1 VQADK
6 QEKKTEVL
14 YGVENAVGRGISFM
28 NNVVERM
35 DISFD
40 SKGPSIVVQ
49 VDAYRQGYIA
59 IRRRGAKIRA
69 FTEVTKENIGYCKE
83 LIKLVDELR
92 HLDGVKGGIA
102 INGKEYM
109 ATTLLEEGTPLAQV
123 IYSNEDSM
131 VKQGQY
137 IFDTFWSIAT
147 PAEEK
152 IRNIEEGTTAD
163 FIKTIVNPVEIQQL
177 GFEITNMAKEEI
189 LVLFSTANAF
199 RRQERVGGIKFI
211 SDLTKKGIR
220 ARILTPMDDQIVNM
234 LCKTPGLDSVEIRN
248 IEPVSQTKVTILI
261 VDRKYSL
268 SVELR
273 DDSQNSSLDAIGLAT
288 YSNSRATVLTYAS
301 IFDTLWRQTELY
313 EQLKEHDEMQRE
325 FINTAAHELRTP
337 IQPIIGL
344 SDILYRQESEGE
356 KSKLLEV
363 ISRNAIRLHSLT
375 ENLLNVAR
383 IEAGALPLQ
392 RQIIDARV
400 LVQDA
405 VEDAR
410 KTIGIENLKLDVILN
425 NDDVFVDVDSSGISQ
440 VLYNLLSNANKFT
453 KEGTITVRLEQE
465 GPISKENVVVSVS
478 DTGLGIDPGILPRLF
493 TKFASK
499 SENGLGLGLFIA
511 KGIIDAHGGK
521 IWAMNKEGGKG
532 ATFAFSLPT
541 THNK

>member
-1 VQADK
+1 MQPDK
-6 QEKKTEVL
+6 QDKKTEVL
-14 YGVENAVGRGISFM
+14 YGVEDAVGRGISFM
-28 NNVVERM
+28 NNVLERM

-40 SKGPSIVVQ
+40 NNGPSIVVQ
-49 VDAYRQGYIA
+49 VDAYRNGYIE

-69 FTEVTKENIGYCKE
+69 FTEVTKENLGYCKE
-83 LIKLVDELR
+83 LIKIVDELR

-102 INGKEYM
+102 VNGKEYM
-109 ATTLLEEGTPLAQV
+109 ATTLLEEGTPLTQV
-123 IYSNEDSM
+123 IYSNEESV

-137 IFDTFWSIAT
+137 IFDTFWNIAT

-152 IRNIEEGTTAD
+152 IRNIEQGITAD
-163 FIKTIVNPVEIQQL
+163 FIKTIVDPIQIQQL
-177 GFEITNMAKEEI
+177 GFEIANMAKEEI

-199 RRQERVGGIKFI
+199 HRQERAGGIKFI
-211 SDLTKKGIR
+211 RDLTKNGIR
-220 ARILTPMDDQIVNM
+220 ARILTPMDDKIVDM
-234 LCKTPGLDSVEIRN
+234 ISEPAEIGSVEIRN

-268 SVELR
+268 SVELK
-273 DDSQNSSLDAIGLAT
+273 DDSQNSSLEAIGLAT

-301 IFDTLWRQTELY
+301 FFNSLWRQTELY
-313 EQLKEHDEMQRE
+313 DQLIEREEMQRE

-344 SDILYRQESEGE
+344 SDILYRQESDPE
-356 KSKLLEV
+356 KSRLIEV
-363 ISRNAIRLHSLT
+363 VSRNATRLHSLT

-392 RQIIDARV
+392 RQIMDAAV
-400 LVQDA
+400 LVKEA

-410 KTIGIENLKLDVILN
+410 KTIGIDKINLEIKPGGYNFL
-425 NDDVFVDVDSSGISQ
+425 VDIDSNGISQ
-440 VLYNLLSNANKFT
+440 VLYNLLNNANKFT
-453 KEGTITVRLEQE
+453 KEGTITVKVEQGKPGSE
-465 GPISKENVVVSVS
+465 QIVIISVR
-478 DTGLGIDPGILPRLF
+478 DRGHGIDPNIQPRLF

-521 IWAMNKEGGKG
+521 IWAMNNEDRIG
-532 ATFAFSLPT
+532 ATFAFSLPIA
-541 THNK
+541 HRA

>member
-1 VQADK
+1 
-6 QEKKTEVL
+6 
-14 YGVENAVGRGISFM
+14 M